1 LTRLGCKET
10 NYSSAILAVLTCIS
24 ISYQHCLLANQTSN
38 HMIPITVQRDKKL
51 RRRTT
56 EEERARALEAKV
68 LRGNQE
74 VYPSKNEKEKISD

>member
-1 LTRLGCKET
+1 
-10 NYSSAILAVLTCIS
+10 
-24 ISYQHCLLANQTSN
+24 
-38 HMIPITVQRDKKL
+38 MIPITVQRDKKL

-68 LRGNQE
+68 PRGNQE